1 VRKVL
6 YIVSNGSALSSD
18 LLPRDRSPEH
28 DISVLL
34 IEDGVGLKDV
44 PGSRVFALSEDAVSR
59 NVTPAFPTVSYR
71 DMLQMILDADT
82 VVAL

>member
-18 LLPRDRSPEH
+18 LLLRDRSPEH
-28 DISVLL
+28 DIAILL
-34 IEDGVGLKDV
+34 IEDAVLLKNV
-44 PGSRVFALSEDAVSR
+44 PGSRVFALSEDAASR
-59 NVTPAFPTVSYR
+59 NVTPAFPLVSYK
-71 DMLQMILDADT
+71 DMLQMILDADA